1 MTHPHFSAVTSP
13 LRSLEAMFVADIVYL
28 ADHPNIP
35 RMLLGVLGRTNSSA
49 LRLMIEAVIQRYER
63 RLSSIIEETQ
73 QCGEIRTTIDKRIA
87 TRLFTAAIQ
96 HMVSRALIVG
106 DVDSIRKAAPDA
118 FKSYRACMEA
128 SR

>member
-1 MTHPHFSAVTSP
+1 
-13 LRSLEAMFVADIVYL
+13 
-28 ADHPNIP
+28 
-35 RMLLGVLGRTNSSA
+35 
-49 LRLMIEAVIQRYER
+49 MIGAVIQRYEQ
-63 RLSSIIEETQ
+63 RLSSIIEEAQ

-87 TRLFTAAIQ
+87 ARLFIAAIQ
-96 HMVSRALIVG
+96 HLVFRALIVG